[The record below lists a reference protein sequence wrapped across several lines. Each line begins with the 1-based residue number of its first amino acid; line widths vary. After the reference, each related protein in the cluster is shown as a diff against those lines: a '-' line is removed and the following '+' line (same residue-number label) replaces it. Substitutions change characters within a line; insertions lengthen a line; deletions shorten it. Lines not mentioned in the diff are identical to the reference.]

1 MQWEPK
7 PQGLEELVK
16 LFQESLGS
24 NNQKHREVFEVGF
37 IEKLIFI
44 ENKYLQQKQRV
55 HKLFALHSQ
64 QRGNGGRYPSD
75 FWAHP
80 QGNYGTSVP
89 GDAWG
94 GYRVLQ
100 EKYSQ
105 VLLAFEAF
113 DQKNN
118 F

>member
-44 ENKYLQQKQRV
+44 ENKYL
-55 HKLFALHSQ
+55 
-64 QRGNGGRYPSD
+64 
-75 FWAHP
+75 
-80 QGNYGTSVP
+80 
-89 GDAWG
+89 
-94 GYRVLQ
+94 
-100 EKYSQ
+100 
-105 VLLAFEAF
+105 
-113 DQKNN
+113 
-118 F
+118 